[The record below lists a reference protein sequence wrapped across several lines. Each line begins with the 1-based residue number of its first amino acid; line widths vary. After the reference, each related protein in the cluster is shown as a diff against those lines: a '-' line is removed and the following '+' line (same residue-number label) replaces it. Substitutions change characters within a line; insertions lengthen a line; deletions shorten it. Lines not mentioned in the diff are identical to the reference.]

1 MVTREQPREMAY
13 WDAMLDRLADS
24 QIVPDPYPL
33 YERLRKERPVAWWDL
48 PRAWAVMR
56 YADCKAILTDD
67 ETFQA
72 DRMSSI
78 LNVKFPGKQLPP
90 DNIYFQFVRNT
101 VMWTDPPLHSTLR
114 RSVRPAFSGAA
125 HACYE
130 PLMKQAVDEV
140 LREIEGNTEIDGASA
155 IADRLPHAVGVHV
168 FGVPREDMDYV
179 LARTD
184 EVNSFFA
191 GPNPPPLE
199 LGQILDSLGE
209 LHTYSLELIQ
219 GKRGWVNERT
229 ILWNCAQASRTAE
242 CTPAQIVHQVVL
254 VLVAAF
260 ARTTPGMLGH
270 GLLLFAQNPDQ
281 VDRLLA
287 SPDLEGSA
295 VDEILRLHP
304 SNQYTYRLANKD
316 VELSHT
322 PLEGGQ
328 VVIPFLAAANR
339 DPEVFPDP
347 DAFDIGRA
355 NARAHLTFGLGTH
368 LCYGATVVRQEG
380 KAFFGEFLRRY
391 PKLALAGEPAWNRS
405 LEFRTLKSLPLRL
418 AG

>member
-1 MVTREQPREMAY
+1 MEDMV
-13 WDAMLDRLADS
+13 LDQLSDTL
-24 QIVPDPYPL
+24 IVPDPYPF
-33 YERLRKERPVAWWDL
+33 YERLRTHRPVAWWDSTA
-48 PRAWAVMR
+48 AWAVTR
-56 YADCKAILTDD
+56 YRDCKAILSDD

-72 DRMSSI
+72 DRMASI

-101 VMWTDPPLHSTLR
+101 VMWTDPPLHSVLR
-114 RSVRPAFSGAA
+114 RSVRPAFSGSA

-130 PLMKQAVDEV
+130 RLMNRAVDE
-140 LREIEGNTEIDGASA
+140 LMRDIEGQTEIDAASA

-168 FGVPREDMDYV
+168 FGVPREDLEYV

-184 EVNSFFA
+184 VVNRFFT
-191 GPNPPPLE
+191 GPNPPPVTLD
-199 LGQILDSLGE
+199 QILDSLTE
-209 LHTYSLELIQ
+209 LHTYGLELLQ
-219 GKRGWVNERT
+219 GKRGRVSEGT
-229 ILWNCAQASRTAE
+229 IIWNCAEASRTAE
-242 CTPAQIVHQVVL
+242 CTPAQMLHQLVL

-281 VDRLLA
+281 VERVLA
-287 SPDLEGSA
+287 NPDLEGAA

-304 SNQYTYRLANKD
+304 SNQYTYRLVKKD
-316 VELSHT
+316 VELSEM
-322 PLEGGQ
+322 PLKAGQ

-339 DPEVFPDP
+339 DPDVFPDP
-347 DAFDIGRA
+347 NAFDVGRA
-355 NARAHLTFGLGTH
+355 NCRAHLTFGLGTH

-380 KAFFGEFLRRY
+380 KAFFGDFLRRY
-391 PKLALAGEPAWNRS
+391 PKLKLAGKPSWNTS

-418 AG
+418 VG